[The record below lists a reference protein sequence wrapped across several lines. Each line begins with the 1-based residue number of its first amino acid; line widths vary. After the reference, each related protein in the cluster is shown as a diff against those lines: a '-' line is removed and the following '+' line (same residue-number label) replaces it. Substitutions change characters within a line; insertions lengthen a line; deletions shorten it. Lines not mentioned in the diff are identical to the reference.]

1 MIAEVVTRLIGVL
14 GQGGVED
21 GFEVDR
27 IRS

>member
-14 GQGGVED
+14 AQGGVQD